1 MSTNLKNAFTIKTNE
16 EPKAMTDFKVSEYAA
31 MRKPLMCIAH
41 RGFSGRYPENT
52 LLAFE
57 KAIDAGADIIEFDV
71 TLSVDDHMVVFHD
84 GSTKRFTGKMTPVE
98 DLTLKEIQSIDIGAG
113 QKIPTLE
120 QVLDKCT
127 GRIGMNIHTK
137 KPGCLCERVVELCR
151 KADNLDQ
158 IFLALSRKDDILQ
171 IKEKYPDVWI
181 CSLYK
186 QDSIDMVEA
195 NADLG
200 VKLLQPYAVT
210 LRLTGEDMV
219 EKAKKSGMVMG
230 VCAANTFSEYRWLSN
245 LGVGGI
251 LTDFPDMFSR
261 HSNFAE

>member
-1 MSTNLKNAFTIKTNE
+1 MTNFR
-16 EPKAMTDFKVSEYAA
+16 VSEYAA
-31 MRKPLMCIAH
+31 MRNPLMCIAH
-41 RGFSGRYPENT
+41 RGFSGKYPENT
-52 LLAFE
+52 ILAFE

-71 TLSVDDHMVVFHD
+71 TLSADDQMVVFHD
-84 GSTKRFTGKMTPVE
+84 GSTKRFTGKMTPIE
-98 DLTLKEIQSIDIGAG
+98 ELTLKEIQSIDMGAG

-120 QVLDKCT
+120 HVLDKCA
-127 GRIGMNIHTK
+127 GRIGMNIHMK
-137 KPGCLCERVVELCR
+137 QSGYICERVVELCK
-151 KADNLDQ
+151 KANNLEQ
-158 IFLALSRKDDILQ
+158 IFLALSKKDDILQ

-200 VKLLQPYAVT
+200 VKLLQPCAVT
-210 LRLTGEDMV
+210 LRLTQENMV
-219 EKAKKSGMVMG
+219 EKAKKAGMVMG
-230 VCAANTFSEYRWLSN
+230 VFSANTFAEYRWLSN

-261 HSNFAE
+261 HSNFAK